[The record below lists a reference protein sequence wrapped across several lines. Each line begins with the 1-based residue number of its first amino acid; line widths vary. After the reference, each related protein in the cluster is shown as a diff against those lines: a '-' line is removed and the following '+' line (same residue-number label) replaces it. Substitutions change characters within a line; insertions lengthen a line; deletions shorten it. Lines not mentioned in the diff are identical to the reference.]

1 MITASVGEKRKR
13 LKGKV
18 TEEPPVI
25 SCTTEELNYVL
36 DKWIGDGV
44 VRLFIVSRQPTMSN
58 ITPSII
64 GPSRHFFRR
73 N

>member
-1 MITASVGEKRKR
+1 M
-13 LKGKV
+13 
-18 TEEPPVI
+18 I

-64 GPSRHFFRR
+64 GPSGHFFTRTSGKGL
-73 N
+73 